1 MLSPA
6 QLETA
11 VRLAIETDAAIGA
24 MLGEETRFASWF
36 AQPPERRHDTLRVAA
51 HLAAGGG
58 PEHVVTRTPQTR
70 RFLAVLA
77 GTIALVRTVVDA
89 ETATKGDA

>member
-6 QLETA
+6 LLEAA

-24 MLGEETRFASWF
+24 VLGEETRIAPWLFHP
-36 AQPPERRHDTLRVAA
+36 QERRDDTLRVAA

-58 PEHVVTRTPQTR
+58 PELVEHRLPQTR

-77 GTIALVRTVVDA
+77 GTIALMRAVVDA
-89 ETATKGDA
+89 ETATRGAA